1 MLWAH
6 IVYFLFLFFFFK
18 VVYLWMPWV
27 FTVGLRLSLVAGGGA
42 PLVVGSGFPLR
53 WLLLQRW
60 VPDSPASVAV
70 APRLYSVGSGTP

>member
-27 FTVGLRLSLVAGGGA
+27 FAFGLGLSLVAGGGA